1 MLLYRADE
9 IITFKDIFPRLA
21 VIRGHKL
28 VQFYALAI
36 FQNARMTDVGL
47 TGLTHIMNGGVRIEK
62 NPSLCYVDTVDW
74 TKIVQQKGD
83 HGNIYIDDNQNPN
96 VCPAKCPE
104 KCSGTEN
111 KCWNAESCQR
121 MLGICPHGT
130 AFTGFKDRC
139 YVDNEG
145 QVDNEPNL
153 SVFTSPAQVGI
164 PCAKECIGGCGEYN
178 DGDACYACNH
188 TRHTSDTGFTCR
200 QLCPSGFVAYKAWTC
215 ITEKECSNTELP
227 GIPVGSFARDGD
239 NNYKVMRRF
248 VR

>member
-1 MLLYRADE
+1 MTDFVLLYRADE

-83 HGNIYIDDNQNPN
+83 HGNIYIEDNQNPN

-111 KCWNAESCQR
+111 RCWNADSCQR

-130 AFTGFKDRC
+130 AFTGFTDRC

-145 QVDNEPNL
+145 QVVRNETI
-153 SVFTSPAQVGI
+153 S
-164 PCAKECIGGCGEYN
+164 
-178 DGDACYACNH
+178 
-188 TRHTSDTGFTCR
+188 SD
-200 QLCPSGFVAYKAWTC
+200 
-215 ITEKECSNTELP
+215 
-227 GIPVGSFARDGD
+227 SF
-239 NNYKVMRRF
+239 
-248 VR
+248 